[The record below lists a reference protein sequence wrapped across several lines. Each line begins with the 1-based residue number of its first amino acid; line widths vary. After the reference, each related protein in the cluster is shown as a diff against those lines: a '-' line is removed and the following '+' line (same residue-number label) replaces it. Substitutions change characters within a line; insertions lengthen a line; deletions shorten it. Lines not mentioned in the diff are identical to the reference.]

1 MSIKQVE
8 KFETLVEIPDGVTAS
23 INKYMLQVQG
33 PLGKTFKNF
42 KKIPVTVHVKDNK
55 ILINAQGTRKKDF
68 AILNTAKSI
77 IRNLC
82 EGVNEG
88 YTVKLKIVYAHFP
101 ISVKTKD
108 DKILVENFQGER
120 SPRVAKIVGS
130 TKVVAKGDDVVLTGS
145 VLTEVTQTGANIE
158 LATKIKNKDHRVFLD
173 GIYVYEKT
181 KGIEK

>member
-1 MSIKQVE
+1 MSTKQVE

-42 KKIPVTVHVKDNK
+42 KKIPVTIQVKDNK

-68 AILNTAKSI
+68 AILNTARSI

-82 EGVNEG
+82 EGVSEG

-101 ISVKTKD
+101 VSVKMKD

-120 SPRVAKIVGS
+120 SPRIAKVVGS
-130 TKVVAKGDDVVLTGS
+130 TKVVMMSFPLKNCILMVSAEFS
-145 VLTEVTQTGANIE
+145 VNIDR
-158 LATKIKNKDHRVFLD
+158 LAYKIIQKLDHQW
-173 GIYVYEKT
+173 YEFFGK
-181 KGIEK
+181 